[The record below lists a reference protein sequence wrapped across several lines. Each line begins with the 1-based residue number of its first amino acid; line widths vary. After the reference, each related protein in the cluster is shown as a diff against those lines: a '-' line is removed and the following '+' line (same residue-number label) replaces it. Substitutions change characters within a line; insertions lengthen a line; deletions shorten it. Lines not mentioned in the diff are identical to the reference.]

1 MTRSLQQTLLIWL
14 LTPML
19 ILFSAGTLFV
29 YQRALN
35 YSEDA
40 YDRGLMESAY
50 DIEQL
55 VRSSL
60 NNNGRIDMLHS
71 MKEMQDILLTDQYD
85 KTFFSLLDE
94 QGHLIAGDGKL
105 LLPPTDNKTATDKKP
120 NLYDTTINEK
130 PVRALLKKLTITL
143 DGESYSWHILLG
155 ETYNKR
161 EMLARDI
168 LTGFVAPQVI
178 IILLATLLL
187 VMGIRQGLAPLES
200 LRMTVAKRSQNDM
213 KPLDVS
219 EVPTEVQPL
228 LQEINRLLARL
239 QAMFETQKRFTA
251 DTAHRLRTPLAGL
264 SAQIDFARVQDNPPQ
279 TRHAL
284 DQIKKVSANL
294 NHAISQLLSLA
305 RNDPDAWQSLQM
317 GTLDL
322 TMLARQIT
330 MEWIESANTQ
340 GVDLG
345 FSGDNFPC
353 VIMGDTMRLKELLDN
368 LLDNA
373 LRYCPSDSQVT
384 VSVTSDGTMNTLSV
398 EDNGPGIP
406 AEEREHIF
414 ERFHRGIDSR
424 AEGSGLGLA
433 IVKEIAEIHRGS
445 AIATE
450 GKDGHGVLI
459 RVSFPMAN
467 SIPDVRKP
475 LV

>member
-1 MTRSLQQTLLIWL
+1 MTRSLRQTLLIWL
-14 LTPML
+14 LIPML
-19 ILFSAGTLFV
+19 ILFSVGTLFV
-29 YQRALN
+29 YQRALS

-40 YDRGLMESAY
+40 YDLSLMESAN

-55 VRSSL
+55 VRTSL
-60 NNNGRIDMLHS
+60 NNSGRIDMLRS

-105 LLPPTDNKTATDKKP
+105 PLPPTDSKTTGEKKP
-120 NLYDTTINEK
+120 RLYVTTIGEK
-130 PVRALLKKLTITL
+130 PVRALLKKLTITSA
-143 DGESYSWHILLG
+143 GESYSWNILLG
-155 ETYNKR
+155 ETCNKR

-168 LTGFVAPQVI
+168 LTGFVAPQI
-178 IILLATLLL
+178 IIIFLAILLL
-187 VMGIRQGLAPLES
+187 IMGIRQGLAPLES
-200 LRMTVAKRSQNDM
+200 LRITVARRPHNDM
-213 KPLDVS
+213 QPLDVS

-264 SAQIDFARVQDNPPQ
+264 SAQIDLARVQDNPPQ

-322 TMLARQIT
+322 TRLARQIT
-330 MEWIESANTQ
+330 MEWIESANTREI
-340 GVDLG
+340 DLG
-345 FSGDNFPC
+345 FSGDNSPC
-353 VIMGDTMRLKELLDN
+353 AITGDAMRIKELLDN

-373 LRYCPSDSQVT
+373 LRYCPSGSKVT
-384 VSVTSDGTMNTLSV
+384 VSVASDGTLSV
-398 EDNGPGIP
+398 EDNGPGISP
-406 AEEREHIF
+406 EEREHVF
-414 ERFHRGIDSR
+414 ERFHRGADIR

-433 IVKEIAEIHRGS
+433 IVKEIAEIHGGNVN
-445 AIATE
+445 ATE
-450 GKDGHGVLI
+450 GKDGRGMLFSVN
-459 RVSFPMAN
+459 FPVAN

-475 LV
+475 LM

>member
-1 MTRSLQQTLLIWL
+1 
-14 LTPML
+14 ML
-19 ILFSAGTLFV
+19 ILFSVGTLFV
-29 YQRALN
+29 YQRALS

-40 YDRGLMESAY
+40 YDLSLMESAN

-55 VRSSL
+55 VRTSL
-60 NNNGRIDMLHS
+60 NNNGRIDMLRS
-71 MKEMQDILLTDQYD
+71 MKEMQNILLTDQYD

-105 LLPPTDNKTATDKKP
+105 SLPSTDSKVSGEKEP
-120 NLYDTTINEK
+120 RLYDTTIGEK
-130 PVRALLKKLTITL
+130 PVRALLKKLTITSA
-143 DGESYSWHILLG
+143 GESYSWRILLG

-168 LTGFVAPQVI
+168 LTGFVAPQI
-178 IILLATLLL
+178 IIIFLAILLL
-187 VMGIRQGLAPLES
+187 VLGIRQGLAPLES
-200 LRMTVAKRSQNDM
+200 LRITVAKRPHNDM
-213 KPLDVS
+213 QPLDVS
-219 EVPTEVQPL
+219 GVPTEVQPL

-239 QAMFETQKRFTA
+239 QTMFETQKRFTA

-322 TMLARQIT
+322 AQLARQIA
-330 MEWIESANTQ
+330 MEWIEAANNQ
-340 GVDLG
+340 GIDLG
-345 FSGDNFPC
+345 FSGDNLPC
-353 VIMGDTMRLKELLDN
+353 VITGDAMRIKELLDN

-373 LRYCPSDSQVT
+373 LRYCPSGSQVT
-384 VSVTSDGTMNTLSV
+384 VSVISNGTLGV
-398 EDNGPGIP
+398 EDNGPGISP
-406 AEEREHIF
+406 EEREHIF
-414 ERFHRGIDSR
+414 ERFHRGFDIR

-433 IVKEIAEIHRGS
+433 IVKEIAEIHGGKVT
-445 AIATE
+445 ATE
-450 GKDGHGVLI
+450 GKHGHGMLFT
-459 RVSFPMAN
+459 VSFPVVSSTHHIKTSLMR
-467 SIPDVRKP
+467 S
-475 LV
+475 